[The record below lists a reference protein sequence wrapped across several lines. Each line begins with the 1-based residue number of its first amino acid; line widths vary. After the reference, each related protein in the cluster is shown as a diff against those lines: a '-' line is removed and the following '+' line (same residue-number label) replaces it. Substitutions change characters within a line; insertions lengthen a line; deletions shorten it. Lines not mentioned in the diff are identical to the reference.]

1 MIKALRIDHRLVHG
15 QVAFTWTHFL
25 SAKNGEV
32 LIWKFLE
39 KLRKKSKNDKNARI
53 QYRQI
58 SLYIELLQRNGVNL
72 NENIIKHLEDGIW
85 ELRPGVNRI
94 FFFYFENGTYVLLHQ
109 YRKKTQKTPKSEI
122 KKAKQERKEYLQ
134 MKGKENENME

>member
-1 MIKALRIDHRLVHG
+1 MVF
-15 QVAFTWTHFL
+15 V
-25 SAKNGEV
+25 
-32 LIWKFLE
+32 
-39 KLRKKSKNDKNARI
+39 LRKDEYHVIYNRILYYKEWWSFNLEIFGETEKEIKNDKNARI

-72 NENIIKHLEDGIW
+72 NGNIIKHLEDGIW

-109 YRKKTQKTPKSEI
+109 YRKKTQKTPKREI

-134 MKGKENENME
+134 KKEKENENMEWI

>member
-1 MIKALRIDHRLVHG
+1 MSYTIEFYI
-15 QVAFTWTHFL
+15 T
-25 SAKNGEV
+25 KNGEI
-32 LIWKFLE
+32 LIWEFLE

>member
-1 MIKALRIDHRLVHG
+1 MSYTIEFYI
-15 QVAFTWTHFL
+15 T
-25 SAKNGEV
+25 KNGEV

-58 SLYIELLQRNGVNL
+58 SLYIELFQRNGVNL

-109 YRKKTQKTPKSEI
+109 YRKKTQKTPKREI

>member
-1 MIKALRIDHRLVHG
+1 MI
-15 QVAFTWTHFL
+15 FSYHFL
-25 SAKNGEV
+25 PISMLEEPK
-32 LIWKFLE
+32 LISILRE
-39 KLRKKSKNDKNARI
+39 KVNDKNARI

-94 FFFYFENGTYVLLHQ
+94 SY
-109 YRKKTQKTPKSEI
+109 KKHKHTKYI
-122 KKAKQERKEYLQ
+122 CLI
-134 MKGKENENME
+134 

>member
-1 MIKALRIDHRLVHG
+1 MSYTIEFYI
-15 QVAFTWTHFL
+15 T
-25 SAKNGEV
+25 KNGEV
-32 LIWKFLE
+32 LIWEFLE

-72 NENIIKHLEDGIW
+72 NENIVKHLEDGIW

-109 YRKKTQKTPKSEI
+109 YRKKTPKSEI

>member
-1 MIKALRIDHRLVHG
+1 MSYTIEFYI
-15 QVAFTWTHFL
+15 T
-25 SAKNGEV
+25 KNGEV

-94 FFFYFENGTYVLLHQ
+94 FSFILKMALMFCYINIVKKLKKLL
-109 YRKKTQKTPKSEI
+109 R
-122 KKAKQERKEYLQ
+122 
-134 MKGKENENME
+134 GK

>member
-1 MIKALRIDHRLVHG
+1 MSYTIEFYI
-15 QVAFTWTHFL
+15 T
-25 SAKNGEV
+25 KNGEV
-32 LIWKFLE
+32 LIWEFLE

-72 NENIIKHLEDGIW
+72 NENIIKHLEDGIC

-109 YRKKTQKTPKSEI
+109 YRKKTQKTPKREI

-134 MKGKENENME
+134 KKEKENENME